1 MKDQRRSEL
10 KQLIAQCAESVLLS
24 GAVTLPMVMIGRDA
38 LGETVIAM
46 LYLLPVVWSSG
57 RWGRLPGM
65 CSALTAALA
74 FDFFFIPPFY
84 TFAVGRLEGWLV
96 LAIFLATA
104 IYVVERVRLP
114 LAMARTSQRDA
125 TFMYELGM
133 ALAGLRNQ
141 DAVVHALA
149 KSLQQMF
156 LAARVEVVIW
166 PDSRSPA
173 TVVKAPPGAAPS
185 GNPDRVVPIIAAP
198 GFVGEIHLW
207 RGNGWLPGEDSRLLE
222 DIAAQVSTALE
233 RARLAEAEAGNH
245 VPAPAMKG

>member
-1 MKDQRRSEL
+1 MKNHRRSEFT
-10 KQLIAQCAESVLLS
+10 QLVTQCAKSVLLS
-24 GAVTLPMVMIGRDA
+24 AVVTLPMVMLGRDA
-38 LGETVIAM
+38 LGEAVIAM

-65 CSALTAALA
+65 CGALTAALA

-114 LAMARTSQRDA
+114 LSMAKTSQRDA
-125 TFMYELGM
+125 TLMYELGM
-133 ALAGLRNQ
+133 ALAGLRSQ

-156 LAARVEVVIW
+156 LAALVEVVTW
-166 PDSRSPA
+166 PDSQSPA
-173 TVVKAPPGAAPS
+173 TVVKTPAGAAPS
-185 GNPDRVVPIIAAP
+185 GKPDQVVPIIAAP

-207 RGNGWLPGEDSRLLE
+207 RGDGWLPREDSRLLR
-222 DIAAQVSTALE
+222 DIAAQASIALE
-233 RARLAEAEAGNH
+233 RACLAETEAGNH
-245 VPAPAMKG
+245 VPAPVMKG